1 MAIAMDTDMVMVM
14 DMEVDM
20 VDTIMG
26 KDLLRLNRDMAMD
39 MVMDLVLTAMVMD
52 MDMDMVMDTVT
63 GMDMAMVM
71 ATVDIIMERDLLKI
85 LRRQWFMSYL
95 KDLPMLDMAMVM
107 VMDTATDMV
116 TDMAMVMVDIVTVMV
131 TMVVRMAMDT
141 MEVIISTAFISYYFI
156 LYVVTRD

>member
-1 MAIAMDTDMVMVM
+1 
-14 DMEVDM
+14 
-20 VDTIMG
+20 
-26 KDLLRLNRDMAMD
+26 
-39 MVMDLVLTAMVMD
+39 

-95 KDLPMLDMAMVM
+95 KDLPMLDMAM
-107 VMDTATDMV
+107 DMV

-141 MEVIISTAFISYYFI
+141 MEVIISPAFMSYYFI

>member
-1 MAIAMDTDMVMVM
+1 
-14 DMEVDM
+14 
-20 VDTIMG
+20 
-26 KDLLRLNRDMAMD
+26 
-39 MVMDLVLTAMVMD
+39 

-107 VMDTATDMV
+107 VMDMAMDMV

-131 TMVVRMAMDT
+131 TMAMDT
-141 MEVIISTAFISYYFI
+141 MEVIISPVFISYHYL
-156 LYVVTRD
+156 LYQFNETHETRSDQEKYREHFCRKKRFYNSPLPFLTRTLNQL